1 MTIIWCMVPEIW
13 SLTEFFVI
21 LSHFLPFY
29 PTTTQKIKIKKKKKI
44 KTPEDIIILQ
54 KCTKNHH
61 HMLHFSWDMALGG
74 LIVIFH
80 LRLLF
85 ALLPPPP
92 PIPHPQ
98 QPIKSKCL
106 KISSVYTNVPK
117 SWSYVVL
124 FLRYGKWRM

>member
-29 PTTTQKIKIKKKKKI
+29 STTTQKIKIKKKKKD
-44 KTPEDIIILQ
+44 KNSWRYHHFTKMYQ
-54 KCTKNHH
+54 KSSSYATLFLRYGTWWINCY
-61 HMLHFSWDMALGG
+61 FSFEAT
-74 LIVIFH
+74 FC
-80 LRLLF
+80 
-85 ALLPPPP
+85 PSTPPP